1 MKKLFL
7 IFVLL
12 TFSIYGQ
19 PRLRSDS
26 SPNPLQIKPTISIIP
41 DKGRTV
47 VVSYLY
53 RIPYNLLV
61 FEKAGNDYKASLRI
75 MVEVLKDG
83 ELFVRD
89 FQDKKVTVDNFEIT
103 QNKDASVQGIVRF
116 RFDADE
122 YDLNG
127 VLNDLNSEK
136 EIKLV
141 PEHIAV
147 SETIESGIFNP
158 VVVDF
163 SDSNCNDRQFPLIV
177 NYSGSIP
184 YSSKEFQLVI
194 PVADT
199 SVQKLTVELK
209 NNDDEIVTKSI
220 TESYVSGLGITECND
235 KLYLGEV
242 KSNQPTKNFV
252 INNFSTHLSE
262 GRVKLNIKG
271 NEDSISTEFTMRVD
285 WIDKPFSLKNP
296 EFAIEMLQYIE
307 DENVVD
313 KMLDA
318 DEDNYKDE
326 LNEYW
331 KKYDPTPNTNY
342 NELMEEFY
350 SRIDYAASK
359 FRNLTKRNG
368 ISSDRGKVYIK
379 YGKPDKIER
388 SSDEYGYVVETWIYG
403 NNKQKFVFVDKDGT
417 GNFILVEG

>member
-1 MKKLFL
+1 VKKLFL
-7 IFVLL
+7 IFIFLN
-12 TFSIYGQ
+12 FAIYSQ

-26 SPNPLQIKPTISIIP
+26 FPNPLQIKPTINVMP
-41 DKGRTV
+41 DTGRTV
-47 VVSYLY
+47 VISYLY
-53 RIPYNLLV
+53 RIPYKLLV
-61 FEKAGNDYKASLRI
+61 FEKAGNNFKASLRI
-75 MVEVLKDG
+75 MVEVLKDD
-83 ELFVRD
+83 ELVVRN
-89 FQDKKVTVDNFEIT
+89 FQDKKVTADNFEIT
-103 QNKDASVQGIVRF
+103 QNKDASVQGIISF
-116 RFDADE
+116 KLEADE

-136 EIKLV
+136 EIKLA
-141 PEHIAV
+141 PEHITT
-147 SETIESGIFNP
+147 SEIIESGIFNP
-158 VVVDF
+158 VIVDF
-163 SDSNCNDRQFPLIV
+163 SDSNCNGNQFPLIV
-177 NYSGSIP
+177 NHSGSIP

-209 NNDDEIVTKSI
+209 NNDDETITKST
-220 TESYVSGLGITECND
+220 TESYLSGLTISECND
-235 KLYLGEV
+235 RLYLGRIE
-242 KSNQPTKNFV
+242 SIHPTKNFV
-252 INNFSTHLSE
+252 LNNFSTQLSE
-262 GRVKLNIKG
+262 GKVKLNIKE
-271 NEDSISTEFTMRVD
+271 NEDDESTEFTIHVD
-285 WIDKPFSLKNP
+285 WIDKPFSLRNP

-307 DENVVD
+307 DEKVVD

-318 DEDNYKDE
+318 DEDDYKEE

-331 KKYDPTPNTNY
+331 KKYDPTPATKY

-368 ISSDRGKVYIK
+368 ISTDRGKVYIR

-388 SSDEYGYVVETWIYG
+388 SSDEYGYVVETWIYS